1 MTPAAAA
8 SSVELNTDRLL
19 LRPWQSADAA
29 RLQDICQDRL
39 IAHYSPVHVP
49 YSRADAVAYIEA
61 TNAAWADGSGAAFAA
76 TMAGSGIVVASVTL
90 RGFDHVPGLAHV
102 GFLAA
107 REHRGRGYVTEAVAA
122 LCRWGFEDLRL
133 RRIEWYAEVGN
144 EASRR
149 VAEKV
154 GFQFEGT
161 LRRRLH
167 HRGEWVDAWLAALLR
182 DDAVAAAGH
191 SGA

>member
-39 IAHYSPVHVP
+39 ISHYSPVHVP

-90 RGFDHVPGLAHV
+90 RGSTTCPVWHTSASSLPGS
-102 GFLAA
+102 
-107 REHRGRGYVTEAVAA
+107 T
-122 LCRWGFEDLRL
+122 
-133 RRIEWYAEVGN
+133 
-144 EASRR
+144 
-149 VAEKV
+149 
-154 GFQFEGT
+154 
-161 LRRRLH
+161 
-167 HRGEWVDAWLAALLR
+167 
-182 DDAVAAAGH
+182 AAAGM
-191 SGA
+191 